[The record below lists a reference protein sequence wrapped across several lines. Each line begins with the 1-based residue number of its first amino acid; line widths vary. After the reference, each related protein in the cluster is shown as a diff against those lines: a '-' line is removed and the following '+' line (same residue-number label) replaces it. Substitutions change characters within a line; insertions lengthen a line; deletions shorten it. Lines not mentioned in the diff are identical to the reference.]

1 MNDSGAGPPELN
13 PVLASCTLKEIED
26 FFVRCDGTL
35 VTGFGYAQTTIK
47 MYTIPSNQFRHH
59 QRLE

>member
-35 VTGFGYAQTTIK
+35 VTGFGYAQFCYAALTHEV
-47 MYTIPSNQFRHH
+47 NVNFRCAPDG
-59 QRLE
+59 